1 MAHLIPNNPIPSVTQ
16 IKPKPVFVMRFR
28 NSMSDSEFGHVK
40 DVLFQSD
47 MSKEYNIITLKNDID
62 KDEFE
67 MYNAD
72 KIERQDWNELVNKI
86 LK

>member
-1 MAHLIPNNPIPSVTQ
+1 MAKPIY
-16 IKPKPVFVMRFR
+16 VMRFR
-28 NSMSDSEFGHVK
+28 MSMDDAEFGYVK
-40 DVLFQSD
+40 DVIYKSD
-47 MSKEYNIITLKNDID
+47 IVNDYHILILRNNID

-86 LK
+86 MK